1 MALSG
6 IASDDCHVTTETQ
19 LEEVE
24 KRKPGPLWG
33 SASSNQKKAAGAEI
47 LFYVPFPPLG
57 LWGVQ
62 EESCLSIPMIL
73 VCCGLGRCGE
83 TARI

>member
-33 SASSNQKKAAGAEI
+33 SDSSNQKKAAGAEI

-62 EESCLSIPMIL
+62 EENCLSTPMIF
-73 VCCGLGRCGE
+73 VCCGLSRCGE